1 MRPGKDA
8 LEDMGSALIVCEN
21 GVSIAVD
28 VSWRH
33 LGEGERFWFDI
44 VGAKGSAMIQPLR
57 IFKEQH
63 GAAVEVTPKG
73 ATGRETQFIQ
83 SYRAEWMYFLAVIKG
98 DVNAPPPRDQLA
110 LQRVLDA
117 LYRSADEGRDILL

>member
-1 MRPGKDA
+1 MNA
-8 LEDMGSALIVCEN
+8 VEDMGSALVVCEN
-21 GVSIAVD
+21 GVSITMD

-63 GAAVEVTPKG
+63 GAAVDVTPTG
-73 ATGRETQFIQ
+73 ATGRETQFTQ

-117 LYRSADEGRDILL
+117 IYRSADEGRDVLL

>member
-1 MRPGKDA
+1 
-8 LEDMGSALIVCEN
+8 MGSALLVLEN

-44 VGAKGSAMIQPLR
+44 LGARGSAMIQPLR
-57 IFKEQH
+57 IFREQH
-63 GAAVEVTPKG
+63 GAVVDVTPTG
-73 ATGRETQFIQ
+73 AIGRETQFTQ

-117 LYRSADEGRDILL
+117 IYRSADEGRDVLL